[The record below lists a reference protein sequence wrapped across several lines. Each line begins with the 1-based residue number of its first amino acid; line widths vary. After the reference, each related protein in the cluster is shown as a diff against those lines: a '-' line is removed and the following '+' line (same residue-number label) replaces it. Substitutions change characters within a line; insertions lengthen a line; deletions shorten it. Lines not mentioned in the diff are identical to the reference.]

1 MQLNRKYYVNASK
14 HYIDFAEDE
23 FLIEVE
29 SHTDNRGSQAYN
41 IALSDRRSKA
51 VNNYLINNGIEKN
64 RIQVTN
70 YVELKPLI
78 DCDKEDCDDEDHRLN
93 RRTEIKVKD

>member
-1 MQLNRKYYVNASK
+1 MHLNT
-14 HYIDFAEDE
+14 ILIFAEDE

-70 YVELKPLI
+70 YGELKPLI